1 VLAAR
6 YNPPMPPR
14 GRAHRAVTFNTV
26 RKLALALPDVEES
39 TAYGA
44 PAFKLRGRLMACT
57 ATNKAAEPGTLV
69 VCIDFADRDELV
81 AAEPDVYYLKDHY
94 VDYAC
99 VLVRL
104 SRIHPDALRDLLHA
118 GWTFANS
125 KAPRKGRRRARQ
137 PASQG

>member
-1 VLAAR
+1 
-6 YNPPMPPR
+6 MPTRRPTR
-14 GRAHRAVTFNTV
+14 PSVTFNTV

-44 PAFKLRGRLMACT
+44 PAFKLRGRLMAST
-57 ATNKAAEPGTLV
+57 AINKAVAPGTLV
-69 VCIDFADRDELV
+69 VCIDFADRDELI
-81 AAEPDVYYLKDHY
+81 AAEPDVYYLTDHY

-104 SRIHPDALRDLLHA
+104 SRIHPDALRGLLQA
-118 GWTFANS
+118 GWTFVNS

-137 PASQG
+137 PASQR